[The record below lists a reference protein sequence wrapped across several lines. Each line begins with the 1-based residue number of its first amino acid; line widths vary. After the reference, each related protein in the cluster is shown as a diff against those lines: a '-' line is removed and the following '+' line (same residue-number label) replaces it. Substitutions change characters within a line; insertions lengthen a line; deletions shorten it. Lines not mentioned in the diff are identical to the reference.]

1 MICSNKIVQNYT
13 SKKMREYYFNLETI
27 ILKAIKEDKNTDKIM
42 VPRFNE
48 TWLEYVLKEEFLDFG
63 KDI

>member
-1 MICSNKIVQNYT
+1 
-13 SKKMREYYFNLETI
+13 MREYYFNLETI